1 MKLTKK
7 LLFLARVISIFT
19 KYIGQWGYC
28 DPACSGENT
37 KPDSKYNLAKLD
49 HYWEVNNSHS
59 SHRIKKQLSADKN
72 MYNYQIN
79 PFCHPRDADGTGQQN
94 WF

>member
-1 MKLTKK
+1 MKLTEK

-37 KPDSKYNLAKLD
+37 KPNSKYNLAKLD

-59 SHRIKKQLSADKN
+59 SDRIKKTVSADKN
-72 MYNYQIN
+72 M
-79 PFCHPRDADGTGQQN
+79 
-94 WF
+94 